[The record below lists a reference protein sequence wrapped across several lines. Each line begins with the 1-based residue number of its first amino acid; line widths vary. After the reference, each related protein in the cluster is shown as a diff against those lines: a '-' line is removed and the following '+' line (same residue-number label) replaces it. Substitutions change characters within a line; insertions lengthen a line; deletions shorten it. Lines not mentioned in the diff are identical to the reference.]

1 MTLLER
7 AWAFLTDPA
16 NRAVLAWLGGGLV
29 VAMGGAWTVF
39 TYIRSSSTADK
50 KAGGEPA
57 KVKAAHGSVAV
68 GRDNRGSPIT
78 IAGAPP
84 LPPGRSPPPPPR
96 RAGAGKSRRRGKRG
110 GRS

>member
-29 VAMGGAWTVF
+29 VALGGAWTVV
-39 TYIRSSSTADK
+39 TYLRPGSTATR

-57 KVKAAHGSVAV
+57 KVTAAHGSVVV

-78 IAGAPP
+78 ISATPPPSKPP
-84 LPPGRSPPPPPR
+84 LPPRQG
-96 RAGAGKSRRRGKRG
+96 AGAGKSRRRGKRRG
-110 GRS
+110 KR

>member
-7 AWAFLTDPA
+7 SWAFLTDPA

-29 VAMGGAWTVF
+29 VVLGGAWTVF
-39 TYIRSSSTADK
+39 TYFRPGSTATR

-57 KVKAAHGSVAV
+57 KVTAAHGSVVV

-78 IAGAPP
+78 IAAAPPPSKPP
-84 LPPGRSPPPPPR
+84 LPPR
-96 RAGAGKSRRRGKRG
+96 RGAGAGKSRRRGKRG
-110 GRS
+110 GKR